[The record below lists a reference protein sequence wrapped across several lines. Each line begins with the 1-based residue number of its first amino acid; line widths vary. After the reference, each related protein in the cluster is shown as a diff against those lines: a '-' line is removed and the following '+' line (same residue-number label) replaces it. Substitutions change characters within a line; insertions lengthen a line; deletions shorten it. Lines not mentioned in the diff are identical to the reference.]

1 MPAFR
6 KLPLGHDDCQHAEVS
21 DTMQTHPLEYH
32 ARARG
37 AFMKPDNTAR
47 PKLKAP
53 PGTCDTHMHIYDR
66 RYPKAATAR
75 IDAPDAPVS
84 DYLNVRERLGIERI
98 VVVQPSTYGTDNR
111 CTIEAM
117 KALGAGTRGVAVVD
131 QTVTDAELDR
141 LTGLGIRGIRFF
153 MLPGGALPWD
163 ILETMA
169 ARVAPFGWHVQLQL
183 DGRQLPDYETVLA
196 RVPCALVID
205 HVGKF
210 LEPVP
215 VEHPSFRALE
225 RLVAR
230 GAWVK
235 LSAPYEVSQGG
246 APHYDD
252 VGALDKAL
260 VKIASDRMLWATNWP
275 HPTPGVPKPD
285 DAWMLDMLL
294 DWVPEEAVRGK
305 ILVDNHARLYG
316 FSAYRVFR

>member
-1 MPAFR
+1 
-6 KLPLGHDDCQHAEVS
+6 
-21 DTMQTHPLEYH
+21 
-32 ARARG
+32 
-37 AFMKPDNTAR
+37 MKPDNTAR
-47 PKLKAP
+47 PRLKAP

-66 RYPKAATAR
+66 RYPKAPTAR
-75 IDAPDAPVS
+75 IDAPDVPVS
-84 DYLNVRERLGIERI
+84 DYLKVRERLGIERT

-111 CTIEAM
+111 CTTEAM
-117 KALGAGTRGVAVVD
+117 KTLGAGTRGVAVVD

-183 DGRQLPDYETVLA
+183 DGRQLPDYEAVLA
-196 RVPCALVID
+196 RLPCDLVID

-225 RLVAR
+225 RLVGR

-235 LSAPYEVSQGG
+235 LSAPYEVSKVG
-246 APHYDD
+246 APNYDD
-252 VGALDKAL
+252 VGTLAKAL
-260 VKIASDRMLWATNWP
+260 VKIAPDRMLWATNWP

-294 DWVPEEAVRGK
+294 DWVPEEAARRKV
-305 ILVDNHARLYG
+305 LVDNPAHLYG
-316 FSAYRVFR
+316 FSG

>member
-1 MPAFR
+1 
-6 KLPLGHDDCQHAEVS
+6 
-21 DTMQTHPLEYH
+21 
-32 ARARG
+32 
-37 AFMKPDNTAR
+37 MKPDNTAR

-84 DYLNVRERLGIERI
+84 DYLKVRERLGIERT

-183 DGRQLPDYETVLA
+183 DGRQLPDYEAVLA
-196 RVPCALVID
+196 RLPCDLVID
-205 HVGKF
+205 MSASF
-210 LEPVP
+210 LNR
-215 VEHPSFRALE
+215 SRSSIRAF
-225 RLVAR
+225 
-230 GAWVK
+230 
-235 LSAPYEVSQGG
+235 
-246 APHYDD
+246 
-252 VGALDKAL
+252 
-260 VKIASDRMLWATNWP
+260 
-275 HPTPGVPKPD
+275 
-285 DAWMLDMLL
+285 
-294 DWVPEEAVRGK
+294 
-305 ILVDNHARLYG
+305 ARLSG
-316 FSAYRVFR
+316 WWVAAPG

>member
-1 MPAFR
+1 M
-6 KLPLGHDDCQHAEVS
+6 
-21 DTMQTHPLEYH
+21 
-32 ARARG
+32 
-37 AFMKPDNTAR
+37 
-47 PKLKAP
+47 
-53 PGTCDTHMHIYDR
+53 
-66 RYPKAATAR
+66 
-75 IDAPDAPVS
+75 
-84 DYLNVRERLGIERI
+84 
-98 VVVQPSTYGTDNR
+98 VVQPSTYGTDNR

-183 DGRQLPDYETVLA
+183 DGRQLPDYEAVLA
-196 RVPCALVID
+196 RLPCDLVID

-215 VEHPSFRALE
+215 VEHPSFHALE

-235 LSAPYEVSQGG
+235 LSAPYEVSKVG
-246 APHYDD
+246 APNYDD
-252 VGALDKAL
+252 VGALAKAL
-260 VKIASDRMLWATNWP
+260 VEIAPDRMLWATNWP

-294 DWVPEEAVRGK
+294 DWVPEEAVRK
-305 ILVDNHARLYG
+305 KVLVDNPAHLYG
-316 FSAYRVFR
+316 FSL

>member
-84 DYLNVRERLGIERI
+84 DYLKVRERLGIERI

-169 ARVAPFGWHVQLQL
+169 ARVAPFGWH
-183 DGRQLPDYETVLA
+183 
-196 RVPCALVID
+196 
-205 HVGKF
+205 
-210 LEPVP
+210 
-215 VEHPSFRALE
+215 
-225 RLVAR
+225 
-230 GAWVK
+230 GA
-235 LSAPYEVSQGG
+235 APTRWAPIAGLRGG
-246 APHYDD
+246 ARAPALRSGDRSCRQ
-252 VGALDKAL
+252 VSRAGAGR
-260 VKIASDRMLWATNWP
+260 ASELSRARAARRTRCLGET
-275 HPTPGVPKPD
+275 
-285 DAWMLDMLL
+285 LR
-294 DWVPEEAVRGK
+294 AV
-305 ILVDNHARLYG
+305 
-316 FSAYRVFR
+316 

>member
-1 MPAFR
+1 
-6 KLPLGHDDCQHAEVS
+6 
-21 DTMQTHPLEYH
+21 
-32 ARARG
+32 
-37 AFMKPDNTAR
+37 MKPDNTAR
-47 PKLKAP
+47 PRLKAP

-66 RYPKAATAR
+66 RYPKAPTAR

-84 DYLNVRERLGIERI
+84 DYLKVRERLGIERT

-169 ARVAPFGWHVQLQL
+169 ARVAPFGWHVPLQL
-183 DGRQLPDYETVLA
+183 DGRQLPDYEAVLA
-196 RVPCALVID
+196 RLPCDLVID

-215 VEHPSFRALE
+215 VEHPSFHALE

-235 LSAPYEVSQGG
+235 LSAPYEVSKVG
-246 APHYDD
+246 APNYDD
-252 VGALDKAL
+252 VGALAKAL
-260 VKIASDRMLWATNWP
+260 VEIAPDRTLWATNWP

-305 ILVDNHARLYG
+305 ILVDNPARLYG
-316 FSAYRVFR
+316 FSL